1 MKKVL
6 IGICGI
12 GNGHVNRQICV
23 IKKLLNEGM
32 KIVVATTKEKE
43 KMIQENF
50 PDIVVLNINIPWI
63 TCNDKGVD
71 YVDCLRKYNEQN
83 INQYQSFFEFSI
95 QVEQIF
101 QSKPDIV
108 ISDYEP
114 NVAQYAYSAMIPLI
128 CMEQQS
134 KFLYLDEINI
144 ENFSIKEERYRL
156 NYFFPKY
163 DKKIISSFFPISIDD
178 EKIAVVPPIIT
189 QFDKVTQKDNNKIIV
204 YFSPYSDSDNYV
216 KILNAI
222 KNITNYTFHVYSSNE
237 YLEFKKYRHIHFYNF
252 NKEFKKDLESST
264 FLLSTGGH
272 QLLSEA
278 IALNIPVYVFPLDT
292 YEQQYNALMIEK
304 YHLGCLAKEKSYEE
318 IIEFLSQYKK
328 FYQNIKK
335 FKEKYY
341 VTSWDKEIKKILE

>member
-23 IKKLLNEGM
+23 IKKLLNDGM

-43 KMIQENF
+43 KMINEVF

-63 TCNDKGVD
+63 TCNIKGID
-71 YVDCLRKYNEQN
+71 YEECLKKYKEQN
-83 INQYQSFFEFSI
+83 IDQYQSFFEFSI
-95 QVEQIF
+95 QVEKTF
-101 QSKPDIV
+101 RSKPDLV

-144 ENFSIKEERYRL
+144 ENFSIKEEKYRL

-163 DKKIISSFFPISIDD
+163 DKKIISSFFPISVDD
-178 EKIAVVPPIIT
+178 EKIMIVPPIIT
-189 QFDKVTQKDNNKIIV
+189 EFDTAIKNNNKIIV
-204 YFSPYSDSDNYV
+204 YFSPYSDSDNYW

-222 KNITNYTFHVYSSNE
+222 KNIKNYTFHVYTSNE
-237 YLEFKKYRHIHFYNF
+237 YLEFEKYKHIHFYKF
-252 NKEFKKDLESST
+252 SKKFKTDLESSS

-292 YEQQYNALMIEK
+292 YEQQYNALMIKK
-304 YHLGCLAKEKSYEE
+304 YNLGYFAKEKSVDE
-318 IIEFLSQYKK
+318 IMKFLSQYEE
-328 FYQNIKK
+328 FYKNIKQ
-335 FKEKYY
+335 FKSKYY
-341 VTSWDKEIKKILE
+341 TTSWDKEIKNFLEY